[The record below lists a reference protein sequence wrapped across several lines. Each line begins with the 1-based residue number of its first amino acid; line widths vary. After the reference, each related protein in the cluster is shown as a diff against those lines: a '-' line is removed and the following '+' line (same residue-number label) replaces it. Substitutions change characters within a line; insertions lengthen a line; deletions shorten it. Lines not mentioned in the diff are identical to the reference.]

1 MKKITLVIILL
12 FSLMSNA
19 QLNVNNTTFSP
30 ADLILTKLIGPG
42 VTVSNVKYNRNGT
55 TAPVTVPP
63 TPTVL
68 TTNGQLGFFTTGTTP
83 TNLGLTSGL
92 LMTNGSASGAVGPS
106 GATDVTTIPPY
117 KQQTDVDLFQ
127 ITGKP
132 INDICIIEFDFIPQG
147 PEVKFEYVFASEEY
161 PNYVNS
167 SFNDVFGFFL
177 SGPGIFGPYSNSAK
191 NIALLP
197 NNITPISINNV
208 NCGYASGCPTVLPG
222 APNCAYYVNNCGG
235 STIQYDGF
243 TTVLTAKSEV
253 QCGQV
258 YHIKLAIADV
268 QDDILDSAVFFKEG
282 SFSVPEI
289 DFGVDLVGAASACCG
304 EKLTFSTPF
313 KPADYPGALHEWF
326 FNGNLI
332 YSTTTSNVFV
342 FENLTCTAGTLEVV
356 VKPYPSQNCTFDE
369 SIFITYQYGPPLNT
383 PSPLT
388 LCSDD
393 PATATGSFDLNMQ
406 INNIIPSFDSDYEDL
421 GFYNTRQDAFANINA
436 IPVGSWH
443 NFTGVDNQ
451 SVFLGVS
458 NLILTGNVC
467 RSVMEFKL
475 KFVNCDDVVCAP
487 DPNSTVFDLTTRKP
501 IILNGFDPA
510 KYSISFH
517 HDMPAAVSGTAAI
530 SPENAYDPTTNPE
543 EIYVRYWENAVP
555 SNKQFTQF
563 SLLANLSNNAGTDG
577 ALNFCMTDTTIF
589 NLSDYISGEQP
600 GGSWSVVSGSGANLD
615 LALGTISSNNTV
627 TNYVLEYKVNTST
640 SCPEDTS
647 LLNISI
653 AAVCGA
659 QTPPNLVLCDD
670 SSNNGSELFD
680 LSSQNPT
687 VLGTLSSTDY
697 TITYHVSSA
706 DAISGALPITPDN
719 AYPNISNPQTIYIRV
734 VKNSDNSAF
743 DTNKFF
749 QIQVKP
755 QPVVTSFTG
764 TTAICSGSST
774 NLIFTGTPNATVT
787 YSDGVTTPN
796 PTILLDGTTGIGT
809 VSVSP
814 TVNTTYSLVSIATSG
829 TPVCTNPASGSVSI
843 TVNNPPIAG
852 SDGNT
857 LVCETSTA
865 TIDLYSLITG
875 EQPGGV
881 WTRTGTGTGGTFDPI
896 AGTFIPTVGA
906 TTSTFVYTLT
916 GVFPCGNDDS
926 EVTVNIY
933 AQPDAGTDGNTSVCE
948 TSTATIDLFSLITG
962 EQAGGVWTRTGT
974 GTGGTFDPIAGT
986 FIPAVGATTS
996 TFAYTLTGVF
1006 PCVNDDSEVTVNI
1019 YAQPDAGADGNTLVC
1034 ETSTAIIDLFSLITG
1049 EQSGGVW
1056 TRIGTGTGGTF
1067 DPIAG
1072 TFIPAVGATTSTF
1085 AYTLTGTAPCIDDS
1099 SLATVNINAQP
1110 NAGTDA
1116 TTTVCA
1122 SSTTPIDLFSLI
1134 TGEQAGGVWTRTTG
1148 TGGTFNAAT
1157 GSFTPSAGA
1166 TNSTFTYEL
1175 TGTFPCVN
1183 DTSVATVN
1191 FSAQPNAGTDGSIA
1205 ICDNSTAT
1213 IDLYSLITGEQA
1225 GGTWVR
1231 TSGTGG
1237 IFDPITGTFTPA
1249 VGANTSKFTY
1259 TLLATL
1265 PCVSDSSEATVTI
1278 SAIPTNVTIS
1288 GGTTTCAGIPVDLTV
1303 TGTPGTLITWT
1314 GTPSSFVIG
1323 VSGSNVISVSPTLPL
1338 TSYTLTSASLN
1349 GCTIPII
1356 GQSTT
1361 VTVSATPQFITQV
1374 PDITIC
1380 NGGTLNIAS
1389 QLTSTVPGA
1398 TFIWSAT
1405 TSNVSTVAISGDET
1419 NIDQIVNLINTFQNG
1434 TINIEVKPQIGSCSG
1449 ISQQILVTVKPI
1461 PAITSTVADKTV
1473 ICNNE
1478 SVIITSISN
1487 PVATM
1492 YNWQV
1497 NTATG
1502 VQIVGGVTN
1511 GTSASGIVNLQLALT
1526 NPLAAGTISFDFT
1539 PVNGICT
1546 GATIINAVTIT
1557 VNPIPGT
1564 PIGLPIAEICS
1575 GETTNLTISSFPNI
1589 AGTTLEWTVIDSQNV
1604 TGFVN
1609 GTGVAPFTIN
1619 DVLVNTSSV
1628 QGFVKYSV
1636 TSKLGN
1642 CAGGTTEYIVR
1653 VNPLP
1658 KPDLIDGHICVNES
1672 TGITYQGYVLDAQL
1686 SDPNFTY
1693 DWFMLNTVT
1702 NTYDALPSANGSTYE
1717 ATQPGTYQVTVT
1729 NTVTNCKQTDQA
1741 TVVTVYP
1748 AIAFTSIVTE
1758 AFTNDATITIT
1769 VNPVGTGSLIYSLD
1783 GGAWQS
1789 SNIFTGVEA
1798 GTHQITVEDTEGC
1811 THLTETV
1818 EVIDYP
1824 KYFTPNGDGIHDYWK
1839 IVGLNQANAKLY
1851 IFDRYGKLIKQ
1862 ISVTDDSLGWDGM
1875 YNGQLAPSTDYWF
1888 TIDYVENNQQKQFK
1902 AHFSLKR

>member
-1 MKKITLVIILL
+1 MKKTTYVLIVGIMLTLMIGLV
-12 FSLMSNA
+12 SWVNA
-19 QLNVNNTTFSP
+19 
-30 ADLILTKLIGPG
+30 
-42 VTVSNVKYNRNGT
+42 NRN
-55 TAPVTVPP
+55 
-63 TPTVL
+63 
-68 TTNGQLGFFTTGTTP
+68 Q
-83 TNLGLTSGL
+83 
-92 LMTNGSASGAVGPS
+92 PS
-106 GATDVTTIPPY
+106 N
-117 KQQTDVDLFQ
+117 DVDLFQ

-147 PEVKFEYVFASEEY
+147 PEIKFEYVFASEEY

-177 SGPGIFGPYSNSAK
+177 SGPGISGPYNGAK

-197 NNITPISINNV
+197 NNTTPISINNV

-222 APNCAYYVNNCGG
+222 APNCSYYVNNCGG

-253 QCGQV
+253 QCGLT

-289 DFGVDLVGAASACCG
+289 NFGVDLVGAASACCG

-356 VKPYPSQNCTFDE
+356 VKPYPSQNCTFEE

-406 INNIIPSFDSDYEDL
+406 INNIIPNFDSDYEDL
-421 GFYNTRQDAFANINA
+421 GFYNTREDAFANTNA

-443 NFTGVDNQ
+443 NFTGVENQ

-458 NLILTGNVC
+458 NLILTGNIC

-510 KYSISFH
+510 KYSISFL
-517 HDMPAAVSGTAAI
+517 HDMPAAISGIAAI

-577 ALNFCMTDTTIF
+577 VLNFCMTDTAVF
-589 NLSDYISGEQP
+589 SLFDYITGEQP
-600 GGSWSVVSGSGANLD
+600 SGSWSVVSGSGANLD
-615 LALGTISSNNTV
+615 LALGTITSNNTA

-647 LLNISI
+647 LLNVSI

-687 VLGTLSSTDY
+687 VLGALSSTDY

-719 AYPNISNPQTIYIRV
+719 AYPNTSNPQLIYIRV

-743 DTNKFF
+743 DTSKFF
-749 QIQVKP
+749 QLQVKA

-764 TTAICSGSST
+764 TATICSGSST
-774 NLIFTGTPNATVT
+774 NLTFTGTPNAIVT

-796 PTILLDGTTGIGT
+796 PTILLDGTTGIGI

-852 SDGNT
+852 TDGNT
-857 LVCETSTA
+857 L
-865 TIDLYSLITG
+865 
-875 EQPGGV
+875 
-881 WTRTGTGTGGTFDPI
+881 
-896 AGTFIPTVGA
+896 
-906 TTSTFVYTLT
+906 
-916 GVFPCGNDDS
+916 
-926 EVTVNIY
+926 
-933 AQPDAGTDGNTSVCE
+933 VCE

-962 EQAGGVWTRTGT
+962 EQPGGVWTRTGT

-1006 PCVNDDSEVTVNI
+1006 PCGNDDSEVTVNI

-1034 ETSTAIIDLFSLITG
+1034 ETSTATIDLFSLITG
-1049 EQSGGVW
+1049 EQPGGVW
-1056 TRIGTGTGGTF
+1056 TRTGTGTGGTF
-1067 DPIAG
+1067 DGAAG

-1085 AYTLTGTAPCIDDS
+1085 AYTLTGVFPCVNDDS
-1099 SLATVNINAQP
+1099 EVTVNIYAQP
-1110 NAGTDA
+1110 DAGTDGSTLVCETSTATIDLYSLITGEQPGGIWTRTGTGTGGTFDGTAGTFIPAVGATTSTFAYTLTGVFPCVNDDSEVTVNIYAQPDAGVDGNTLVCETSTATIDLYSLITGEQPGGVWTRTGTGTGGTFDGTAGTFIPAVGATTSTFAYTLTGVFPCVNDDSEVTVNIYAQPDAGTSA

-1122 SSTTPIDLFSLI
+1122 SSTSTIDLFGLI
-1134 TGEQAGGVWTRTTG
+1134 VGEQSGGVWTRTG
-1148 TGGTFNAAT
+1148 GLGGTFDGTT
-1157 GSFTPSAGA
+1157 GTFTPSSGT

-1175 TGTFPCVN
+1175 IGTFPCVN

-1237 IFDPITGTFTPA
+1237 IFDPIAGTFTPA

-1259 TLLATL
+1259 TLLATS

-1288 GGTTTCAGIPVDLTV
+1288 GSTTTCAGIPVDLTV

-1314 GTPSSFVIG
+1314 GVPSSFVIG

-1349 GCTIPII
+1349 GCTIPVI
-1356 GQSTT
+1356 GQSAT
-1361 VTVSATPQFITQV
+1361 VTVSATPQFITQI
-1374 PDITIC
+1374 PDFSIC

-1389 QLTSTVPGA
+1389 QLTSTVPGT
-1398 TFIWSAT
+1398 TFVWSAT
-1405 TSNVSTVAISGDET
+1405 TSNVSTAVISGDET
-1419 NIDQIVNLINTFQNG
+1419 NIDQIVNLINTISDG
-1434 TINIEVKPQIGSCSG
+1434 TINIVVRPQVG
-1449 ISQQILVTVKPI
+1449 ICLGTSQDILVTVKPI

-1492 YNWQV
+1492 YNWQI

-1502 VQIVGGVTN
+1502 VQIVGGVTS

-1526 NPLAAGTISFDFT
+1526 NPLVAGTISFNFT

-1564 PIGLPIAEICS
+1564 PIGLPIDEICS

-1609 GTGVAPFTIN
+1609 GTGIAPFTIN
-1619 DVLVNTSSV
+1619 DVLVNTSNV

-1672 TGITYQGYVLDAQL
+1672 TGVTYQGYVLDAQL
-1686 SDPNFTY
+1686 ADPNFTY

-1741 TVVTVYP
+1741 TVITVYP

-1783 GGAWQS
+1783 GGAWQN

-1839 IVGLNQANAKLY
+1839 IVGLEAKHNAKIY

-1862 ISVTDDSLGWDGM
+1862 IDPLGDGWDGK
-1875 YNGQLAPSTDYWF
+1875 YNGQNIPSTDYWF
-1888 TIDYVENNQQKQFK
+1888 KVDYTENNQQKQFK